1 MSIHTS
7 DQIVS
12 CMAIE
17 GNLERQE
24 AEILHHVEKFAMQST
39 PDLSS
44 PRKTQKEVMSNKHQ
58 DMYALARSE
67 KLQTSFV
74 LGHVIFPWFVFAISS
89 KALRL

>member
-7 DQIVS
+7 DQIVG

-24 AEILHHVEKFAMQST
+24 AEILHHVEKFAMST

-44 PRKTQKEVMSNKHQ
+44 PGRHRKRLCLISIKICMP
-58 DMYALARSE
+58 
-67 KLQTSFV
+67 LQAVKSY
-74 LGHVIFPWFVFAISS
+74 
-89 KALRL
+89 RLHLSWGM

>member
-1 MSIHTS
+1 MSIHTI
-7 DQIVS
+7 DQIVG

-44 PRKTQKEVMSNKHQ
+44 PGRHRKRLFLISIKICMPLQ
-58 DMYALARSE
+58 DLKSYRLH
-67 KLQTSFV
+67 L
-74 LGHVIFPWFVFAISS
+74 SS
-89 KALRL
+89 GM